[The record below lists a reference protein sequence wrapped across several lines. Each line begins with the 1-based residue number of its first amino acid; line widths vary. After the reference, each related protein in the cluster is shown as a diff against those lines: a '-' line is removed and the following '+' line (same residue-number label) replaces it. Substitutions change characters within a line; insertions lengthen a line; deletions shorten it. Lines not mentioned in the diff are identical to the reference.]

1 MSDRSEFDAQF
12 MPPVEL
18 HEAWSRIPAIV
29 KLGHPVLRKEAA
41 AVTRVTAET
50 RRLIEHMTVTMRQAR
65 GLGLA
70 APQVGVSTRIL
81 IYDAGEG
88 LQVLINPKIMG
99 MKGKQSDPPEGCLSI
114 PGLTGVVERAQE
126 LRVKGFDA
134 RLRPVSIRAT
144 GLEARVI
151 QHEIDHLDG
160 ILFIDKADPET
171 LEWSIGDEDEDE
183 EDELIAERERSNA
196 ESDRSD
202 PQEGPTA
209 ESAPPDPPEKSPRK
223 LKRTAREPAER

>member
-18 HEAWSRIPAIV
+18 QESWNRVPAIV
-29 KLGHPVLRKEAA
+29 KLGHPALRRPAP
-41 AVTRVTAET
+41 AVTRVTVET

-88 LQVLINPKIMG
+88 LRVLINPNIMG
-99 MKGKQSDPPEGCLSI
+99 MKGKQLDPPEGCLSI
-114 PGLTGVVERAQE
+114 PGLTGVVERGQE

-144 GLEARVI
+144 GLEARVL

-160 ILFIDKADPET
+160 ILFIDRAAPET
-171 LEWSIGDEDEDE
+171 LEWSVDGDDEDEDDADGE
-183 EDELIAERERSNA
+183 EEEELPEQRKASGKETAER
-196 ESDRSD
+196 
-202 PQEGPTA
+202 
-209 ESAPPDPPEKSPRK
+209 
-223 LKRTAREPAER
+223 

>member
-18 HEAWSRIPAIV
+18 QEDWARIPAIV
-29 KLGHPVLRKEAA
+29 KLGHPALRQVAP
-41 AVTRVTAET
+41 AVTRVSAET

-81 IYDAGEG
+81 IYDAGDG
-88 LQVLINPKIMG
+88 LKVLINPKILG
-99 MKGKQSDPPEGCLSI
+99 VKGKQLDPPEGCLSI
-114 PGLTGVVERAQE
+114 PGLTGVVERGLE
-126 LRVKGFDA
+126 LRVKGFDE

-160 ILFIDKADPET
+160 ILFIDRADPNT
-171 LEWSIGDEDEDE
+171 LEWSIGGDDDDESE
-183 EDELIAERERSNA
+183 EEELKPVRKRSRKKTPTPSETTEPSAPSEPSDRETAER
-196 ESDRSD
+196 
-202 PQEGPTA
+202 
-209 ESAPPDPPEKSPRK
+209 
-223 LKRTAREPAER
+223 

>member
-18 HEAWSRIPAIV
+18 QEAWNRVPAIV
-29 KLGHPVLRKEAA
+29 KLGHPVLRQQAL

-81 IYDAGEG
+81 IYDAGDG
-88 LQVLINPKIMG
+88 LRVLINPKIMG
-99 MKGKQSDPPEGCLSI
+99 MKGQQLDPPEGCLSI
-114 PGLTGVVERAQE
+114 PGLTGQVVRGQE
-126 LRVKGFDA
+126 LRVKGFDG

-144 GLEARVI
+144 GLEARVL

-160 ILFIDKADPET
+160 VLFIDRADPDT
-171 LEWSIGDEDEDE
+171 LEWSIGGDDDEDDEEEDGDE
-183 EDELIAERERSNA
+183 EDALPEPQKASGKETAER
-196 ESDRSD
+196 
-202 PQEGPTA
+202 
-209 ESAPPDPPEKSPRK
+209 
-223 LKRTAREPAER
+223 

>member
-18 HEAWSRIPAIV
+18 QEAWNRIPAIV
-29 KLGHPVLRKEAA
+29 KLGHPVLRQQAP
-41 AVTRVTAET
+41 AVARVTAET
-50 RRLIEHMTVTMRQAR
+50 RRLIEHMTITMRQAR

-88 LQVLINPKIMG
+88 LRVLINPKIMG
-99 MKGKQSDPPEGCLSI
+99 MKGKQLDPPEGCLSI
-114 PGLTGVVERAQE
+114 PGLTGQVERAQE

-134 RLRPVSIRAT
+134 RLRPVSLRAT
-144 GLEARVI
+144 GLEARVL

-160 ILFIDKADPET
+160 ILFIDRADPDT
-171 LEWSIGDEDEDE
+171 LEWATGDDEDE
-183 EDELIAERERSNA
+183 EEELTTPRKATGKETAER
-196 ESDRSD
+196 
-202 PQEGPTA
+202 
-209 ESAPPDPPEKSPRK
+209 
-223 LKRTAREPAER
+223 